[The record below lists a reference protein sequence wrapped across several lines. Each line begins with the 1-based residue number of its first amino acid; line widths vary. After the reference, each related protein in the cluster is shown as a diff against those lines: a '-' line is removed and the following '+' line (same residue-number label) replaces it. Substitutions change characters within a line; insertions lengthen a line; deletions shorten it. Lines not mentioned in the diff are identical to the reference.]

1 MQYRSY
7 KDNSTA
13 RNITRVLLMLLFLSF
28 TVCYIH
34 YMQCDFIALT
44 QHILS
49 GGRTQYNRII
59 GTLSITATAFAIQ
72 VLFSRVFVLPTAIYA
87 VSYIPSAL
95 FLAAVT
101 DLIPDFEPFK
111 LAIYATVLI
120 VCISLYIHWS
130 SASSKRQR
138 AACATSSLISNTAII
153 AVIMLTTGITGNTK
167 RILHY
172 ELKAEHY
179 LASNDFDK
187 TLGIGIKST
196 ETSKMLTDLRAYA
209 LARKGILNEKIF
221 EYPIPAGMRSFLPMP
236 DDSTKMTF
244 NPRNI
249 YGWLGAEPHTPVM
262 QEQFLNTVSTQP
274 ELADTHPQIME
285 YQLATLL
292 LNKQIDSFATAV
304 KEWKGDSI
312 KRSDLPKHF
321 REALVLYQRLRTKP
335 VITIK
340 DDLTETNYNDFA
352 KMKHAAQN
360 SHKNANALRL
370 QYGDTYWWHY
380 FFVKQPGK

>member
-1 MQYRSY
+1 M
-7 KDNSTA
+7 
-13 RNITRVLLMLLFLSF
+13 TRVLLGLLFLSF

-49 GGRTQYNRII
+49 QGRTRYNHVI

-72 VLFSRVFVLPTAIYA
+72 VLVSRIFRLPTVIYA

-95 FLAAVT
+95 FLAAIT

-111 LAIYATVLI
+111 LVTYATVLI
-120 VCISLYIHWS
+120 ACISLYIHWS
-130 SASSKRQR
+130 SAPTKRQR
-138 AACATSSLISNTAII
+138 TVYATNALIANTAII
-153 AVIMLTTGITGNTK
+153 TVIMLVTGITGNTK

-172 ELKAEHY
+172 ELKAERY
-179 LASNDFDK
+179 LAGNDFDK
-187 TLGIGIKST
+187 TLGTGIKST
-196 ETSKMLTDLRAYA
+196 ETSNMLTDLRAYA
-209 LARKGILNEKIF
+209 LARKGILNERIF
-221 EYPIPAGMRSFLPMP
+221 EYPIPAGMRSFLPLLG
-236 DDSTKMTF
+236 DSTKMIF

-249 YGWLGAEPHTPVM
+249 YSWLGAEPHSPAM
-262 QEQFLNTVSTQP
+262 HEQFLNTISTQP
-274 ELADTHPQIME
+274 ELGETHPQIVE
-285 YQLATLL
+285 YRLATLL
-292 LNKQIDSFATAV
+292 LNKQIDSFAAAI

-352 KMKHAAQN
+352 NMKHAAI
-360 SHKNANALRL
+360 SSRKNANALRL

-380 FFVKQPGK
+380 FFVKQSRK

>member
-1 MQYRSY
+1 MQYRSH

-13 RNITRVLLMLLFLSF
+13 RNITKVLLMLLFLSF

-49 GGRTQYNRII
+49 EGRTQYNHVI

-72 VLFSRVFVLPTAIYA
+72 ILFSRVFVLPTAIYA

-101 DLIPDFEPFK
+101 DLIPDYDLLK

-120 VCISLYIHWS
+120 ACISLYIHWS
-130 SASSKRQR
+130 SAYSKRQR
-138 AACATSSLISNTAII
+138 AACATSALIPNTAII
-153 AVIMLTTGITGNTK
+153 TVIMLITGITGNTK

-179 LASNDFDK
+179 LAGNDFDK
-187 TLGIGIKST
+187 TLGVGIKST
-196 ETSKMLTDLRAYA
+196 ETSDMLTDLRAYA

-221 EYPIPAGMRSFLPMP
+221 EYPIPADMRSFLPQLG
-236 DDSTKMTF
+236 DSAKMIF
-244 NPRNI
+244 SPRNI
-249 YGWLGAEPHTPVM
+249 YSWLGAEPHSPAM
-262 QEQFLNTVSTQP
+262 PGQFLNTISTQP
-274 ELADTHPQIME
+274 ELARTHPQIVE
-285 YQLATLL
+285 YRLATLL
-292 LNKQIDSFATAV
+292 LNKQIDSFAAAI

-312 KRSDLPKHF
+312 ECSDLPKHF

-340 DDLTETNYNDFA
+340 DDLTETDYNDFA
-352 KMKHAAQN
+352 NMKHAAQ
-360 SHKNANALRL
+360 SSRKNANALRL
-370 QYGDTYWWHY
+370 QYGGTYWWHY
-380 FFVKQPGK
+380 FFR

>member
-1 MQYRSY
+1 MQYHSY
-7 KDNSTA
+7 KGNSTA

-72 VLFSRVFVLPTAIYA
+72 VIVSRTFVLPTAIYA

-95 FLAAVT
+95 FLTAVT
-101 DLIPDFEPFK
+101 DLIPNFEPLK
-111 LAIYATVLI
+111 LAIYAAVLV
-120 VCISLYIHWS
+120 VCISCYIHWS
-130 SASSKRQR
+130 SVTVKRQR
-138 AACATSSLISNTAII
+138 AVYVTNTLISNTAII
-153 AVIMLTTGITGNTK
+153 TVIMLTTGITGNTK

-179 LASNDFDK
+179 LASNNFDK
-187 TLGIGIKST
+187 TLGVGIRST
-196 ETSKMLTDLRAYA
+196 ETSEMLTDLRAYA

-221 EYPIPAGMRSFLPMP
+221 EYPIPAGMRSFLPTLG
-236 DDSTKMTF
+236 DSAKMTF

-249 YGWLGAEPHTPVM
+249 YSWLGAEPHTPVM
-262 QEQFLNTVSTQP
+262 QEQFLNTLSTQP
-274 ELADTHPQIME
+274 ELAETHPQIME
-285 YQLATLL
+285 YRLATLL
-292 LNKQIDSFATAV
+292 LNKQIDSFAKTA

-312 KRSDLPKHF
+312 RRNELPKHF

-340 DDLTETNYNDFA
+340 DELTETNYNDFV
-352 KMKHAAQN
+352 KMRYATQN
-360 SHKNANALRL
+360 SRKNANALRL